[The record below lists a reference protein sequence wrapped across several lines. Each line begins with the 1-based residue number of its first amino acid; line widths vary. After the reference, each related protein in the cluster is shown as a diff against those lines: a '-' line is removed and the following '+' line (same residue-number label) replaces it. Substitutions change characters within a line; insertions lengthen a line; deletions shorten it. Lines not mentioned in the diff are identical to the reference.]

1 MGGEEFSVLLP
12 DCSIDKAIEVA
23 ERIRENGEA
32 FNFKLPDGKTIHI
45 TVSIGIAVYPT
56 IIKDM
61 DKLIGNA
68 DSALYEAKKNGRN
81 RVVLYN
87 NDYCRVAVTTL
98 EP

>member
-1 MGGEEFSVLLP
+1 ME
-12 DCSIDKAIEVA
+12 
-23 ERIRENGEA
+23 
-32 FNFKLPDGKTIHI
+32 
-45 TVSIGIAVYPT
+45 
-56 IIKDM
+56 
-61 DKLIGNA
+61 KLIGNA